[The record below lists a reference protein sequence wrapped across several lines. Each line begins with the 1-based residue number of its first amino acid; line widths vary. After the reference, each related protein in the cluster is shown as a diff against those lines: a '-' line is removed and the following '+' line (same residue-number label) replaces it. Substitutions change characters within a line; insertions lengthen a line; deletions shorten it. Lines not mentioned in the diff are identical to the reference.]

1 MRKTPKKPGWAR
13 RCPPVPASTPSS
25 SPAPWCTS
33 PASANAAA
41 TPRETHRASAADY
54 PTAACHCL
62 LAPHTTCPIAAES
75 STASALLL
83 LLAATPPPPPPTG
96 ASQFFP
102 ASFPAVDRVDR
113 RAASAAP
120 PPAAASCP
128 ADAAC
133 FLMRVMG
140 TSPML
145 GEVRDTARHGADR
158 APPPAWTAPARG
170 HLGKGTLVIEACHV
184 SLSQFSNSGEV
195 AARRDSAGRRADAGR
210 DAGRWA
216 LKVTPEEHI
225 WEGAGSRRDK
235 GRNLGR
241 LGLYLCRPRAQRPA
255 TCRSLT
261 PTLGRLCPRLC
272 PSRVCPAAGRTRAS
286 TCCTASPTATRSSR
300 SPTSHRRLAKV
311 PAPAPALVPPAR
323 PMLICSCAP
332 KRPSP
337 R

>member
-1 MRKTPKKPGWAR
+1 MRKKPKKPAWAGR
-13 RCPPVPASTPSS
+13 LPTPVPASTPSS

-145 GEVRDTARHGADR
+145 GEVRDTARRRSHR
-158 APPPAWTAPARG
+158 RRYPPARG
-170 HLGKGTLVIEACHV
+170 HLGKGTLVIEA
-184 SLSQFSNSGEV
+184 
-195 AARRDSAGRRADAGR
+195 R
-210 DAGRWA
+210 
-216 LKVTPEEHI
+216 HI
-225 WEGAGSRRDK
+225 
-235 GRNLGR
+235 LM
-241 LGLYLCRPRAQRPA
+241 Q
-255 TCRSLT
+255 
-261 PTLGRLCPRLC
+261 
-272 PSRVCPAAGRTRAS
+272 
-286 TCCTASPTATRSSR
+286 
-300 SPTSHRRLAKV
+300 
-311 PAPAPALVPPAR
+311 
-323 PMLICSCAP
+323 
-332 KRPSP
+332 
-337 R
+337 